1 MRGLQGAGQGARQVP
16 AHLLFASPPE
26 RLLCS
31 GPGALLPARM
41 RPGAGRAGAR
51 RPAPPPAAGRAR
63 ASSSSSSSAAGAA
76 VEEWAIIEDPA
87 GRLGRVT
94 HVGEGEGGAVVVTA
108 EELVPY
114 PAGGAG
120 WWTLGEAEFSV
131 AAGDGLRVL
140 EDVEYEQRM
149 DDDRVANPHGEHAV
163 EVFRLGDLDPGPPW

>member
-1 MRGLQGAGQGARQVP
+1 M
-16 AHLLFASPPE
+16 
-26 RLLCS
+26 
-31 GPGALLPARM
+31 
-41 RPGAGRAGAR
+41 PGAGGGRAARGAQASTR
-51 RPAPPPAAGRAR
+51 ATGAR
-63 ASSSSSSSAAGAA
+63 ASARRVVARGLPEAEAA

-163 EVFRLGDLDPGPPW
+163 EVFRLRDLLDPGPPG

>member
-1 MRGLQGAGQGARQVP
+1 M
-16 AHLLFASPPE
+16 
-26 RLLCS
+26 
-31 GPGALLPARM
+31 
-41 RPGAGRAGAR
+41 PGAGGGRAARGAQASTR
-51 RPAPPPAAGRAR
+51 ATGAR
-63 ASSSSSSSAAGAA
+63 ASARRVVARGLPEASEAEAA
-76 VEEWAIIEDPA
+76 VEEWAIIEDRA

-163 EVFRLGDLDPGPPW
+163 EVFRLRDLLDPGPPG

>member
-1 MRGLQGAGQGARQVP
+1 M
-16 AHLLFASPPE
+16 
-26 RLLCS
+26 
-31 GPGALLPARM
+31 
-41 RPGAGRAGAR
+41 PGAGGGRAARGAQASTR
-51 RPAPPPAAGRAR
+51 ATGAR
-63 ASSSSSSSAAGAA
+63 ASARRVVARGLPEASEAEAAAVAA
-76 VEEWAIIEDPA
+76 VEEWAIIEDRA

-163 EVFRLGDLDPGPPW
+163 EVFRLRDLLDPGPPG

>member
-1 MRGLQGAGQGARQVP
+1 M
-16 AHLLFASPPE
+16 
-26 RLLCS
+26 
-31 GPGALLPARM
+31 
-41 RPGAGRAGAR
+41 PGAGSGRAARGAQASTR
-51 RPAPPPAAGRAR
+51 ATGAR
-63 ASSSSSSSAAGAA
+63 ASARTRVVARGLPEAEAA

-163 EVFRLGDLDPGPPW
+163 EVFRLRDLLDPGPPG

>member
-1 MRGLQGAGQGARQVP
+1 M
-16 AHLLFASPPE
+16 
-26 RLLCS
+26 
-31 GPGALLPARM
+31 
-41 RPGAGRAGAR
+41 PGAGGWRAARGAQASTR
-51 RPAPPPAAGRAR
+51 ATGAR
-63 ASSSSSSSAAGAA
+63 ASARRVVARGLPEAVAA

-163 EVFRLGDLDPGPPW
+163 EVFRLRDLLLDPGPPG